1 MEKGYLIVQTYVSR
15 ESFGVPE
22 TRITL
27 EDGQILV
34 TDENGFTPKIEI
46 DAPDKI
52 LSESPGATAPYTLL
66 DMTLEKEGY
75 FTIELKNVQVFS
87 GETSVQKVQMLPIPE
102 NGGGGTISYDF
113 SQQNL

>member
-1 MEKGYLIVQTYVSR
+1 MEKGYLVVQTYVSR
-15 ESFGVPE
+15 ESYGVPD

-27 EDGQILV
+27 GDGTTLT

-46 DAPDKI
+46 EAPDKI
-52 LSESPGATAPYTLL
+52 LTESPGATAPFTLL

-87 GETSVQKVQMLPIPE
+87 GETSVQQVQMLPIPE

-113 SQQNL
+113 TQQNL